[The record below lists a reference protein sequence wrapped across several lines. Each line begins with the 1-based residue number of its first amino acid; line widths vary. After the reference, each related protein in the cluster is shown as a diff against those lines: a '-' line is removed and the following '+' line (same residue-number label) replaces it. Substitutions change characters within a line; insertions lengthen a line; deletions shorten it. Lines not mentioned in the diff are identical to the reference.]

1 MKTTLR
7 TLVLAGVVALMT
19 AAAAMPAHATTGGS
33 SPRPAPGS
41 GSGTGTN

>member
-19 AAAAMPAHATTGGS
+19 AAAAVPAHASTGGS
-33 SPRPAPGS
+33 NPRPTNN
-41 GSGTGTN
+41 TGN